1 MEILVGLILSV
12 AAAVVPIAIYSLLM
26 WWADRYERE
35 PLWLLGVAFLW
46 GAIPAIILTVI
57 TGLVI
62 SGSLEEG
69 STSVLYYC
77 IEAPIV
83 EEFVKGLAV
92 LGLFVFHRKQFD
104 GVLDG
109 LVYGALVGFGFSMT
123 EDFVYYLS
131 ALSEGGLAGLL
142 PVMVLRGIFFALNH
156 SVYTGLLGVGF
167 GLASVSRSR
176 FRRVMWPVLGFVVA
190 VICHSLHNFGSWLLA
205 TYIEGENAALG
216 ALGLLLSLAFAAL
229 GLVLIFSVVIGAWF
243 FQRRI
248 IKEEL
253 TTLVG
258 KLLTDQEFK
267 ELSTEW
273 TQPVV
278 CGKPATLRKRKLVQL
293 ALRQRRLKSAGSDNE
308 QNLVAET
315 GRLYHELQVSLVD
328 ASSLA

>member
-1 MEILVGLILSV
+1 
-12 AAAVVPIAIYSLLM
+12 M

-35 PLWLLGVAFLW
+35 PLWLLTVAFLW
-46 GAIPAIILTVI
+46 GAVPAIIFTVI
-57 TGLVI
+57 TGLFI
-62 SGSLEEG
+62 GGSLEEG
-69 STSVLYYC
+69 STSIFYYC

-123 EDFVYYLS
+123 EDFLYYVS

-142 PVMVLRGIFFALNH
+142 PVMVLRGVFFALNH
-156 SVYTGLLGVGF
+156 SVYTGLLGIGF
-167 GLASVSRSR
+167 GLASVSRSGFKR
-176 FRRVMWPVLGFVVA
+176 AMWPILGFAAA
-190 VICHSLHNFGSWLLA
+190 VICHSLHNLGAFLLA
-205 TYIEGENAALG
+205 AYGESEQAALG
-216 ALGLLLSLAFAAL
+216 VLGLLLSLIFAAL
-229 GLVLIFSVVIGAWF
+229 GLVLIVSVVIGAWF
-243 FQRRI
+243 CQRRI

-253 TTLVG
+253 TGLVG
-258 KLLTDQEFK
+258 NLLTEQEFK

-293 ALRQRRLKSAGSDNE
+293 ALRQHRLKSAGSSNE
-308 QNLVAET
+308 QDLVAET
-315 GRLYHELQVSLVD
+315 GRLYHELQQSLPD
-328 ASSLA
+328 SSSLA

>member
-35 PLWLLGVAFLW
+35 PFWLLGVAFLW
-46 GAIPAIILTVI
+46 GAIPAIVFTVI
-57 TGLVI
+57 TGLFI
-62 SGSLEEG
+62 GGSLEEG
-69 STSVLYYC
+69 STSIFYYC

-92 LGLFVFHRKQFD
+92 LGLFVFHRRQFD

-123 EDFVYYLS
+123 EDFLYYVS

-156 SVYTGLLGVGF
+156 SVYTGLLGIGF

-176 FRRVMWPVLGFVVA
+176 FKRVMWPLLGFVAA
-190 VICHSLHNFGSWLLA
+190 VICHSLHNFGALLLEV
-205 TYIEGENAALG
+205 YGEGENAVLG
-216 ALGLLLSLAFAAL
+216 VLGLLLSLAFAAL
-229 GLVLIFSVVIGAWF
+229 GLVLIASVVIGAWF

-253 TTLVG
+253 TGLVG
-258 KLLTDQEFK
+258 KLLTEQELN
-267 ELSTEW
+267 ELSTKW

-278 CGKPATLRKRKLVQL
+278 CGKPSTLRKRKLVQL
-293 ALRQRRLKSAGSDNE
+293 ALRQRRLKSAGSCNE
-308 QNLVAET
+308 QSLVAET
-315 GRLYHELQVSLVD
+315 GRLHHELQESFAD
-328 ASSLA
+328 SKSIA

>member
-35 PLWLLGVAFLW
+35 PLWLLCVAFLW
-46 GAIPAIILTVI
+46 GAIPAIIFTVI
-57 TGLVI
+57 TGLFI
-62 SGSLEEG
+62 GGSLEEG
-69 STSVLYYC
+69 STSIFYYC

-92 LGLFVFHRKQFD
+92 FGLFVFHRKQFD

-123 EDFVYYLS
+123 EDFLYYLS

-156 SVYTGLLGVGF
+156 SVYTGLLGIGF

-176 FRRVMWPVLGFVVA
+176 FKRIMWPVLGFIAA
-190 VICHSLHNFGSWLLA
+190 VIGHGLHNFGAFLLEA
-205 TYIEGENAALG
+205 QGEGENAVLG
-216 ALGLLLSLAFAAL
+216 VLGLLLSLAFAAL
-229 GLVLIFSVVIGAWF
+229 DFVLILSVVIGAWF
-243 FQRRI
+243 LQRRI

-253 TTLVG
+253 TGLVG
-258 KLLTDQEFK
+258 RLLTEQEFK
-267 ELSTEW
+267 ELSTKW

-293 ALRQRRLKSAGSDNE
+293 ALRQRRLKSAGSVNE

-315 GRLYHELQVSLVD
+315 GRLHHELQLSFAD
-328 ASSLA
+328 SGNLA